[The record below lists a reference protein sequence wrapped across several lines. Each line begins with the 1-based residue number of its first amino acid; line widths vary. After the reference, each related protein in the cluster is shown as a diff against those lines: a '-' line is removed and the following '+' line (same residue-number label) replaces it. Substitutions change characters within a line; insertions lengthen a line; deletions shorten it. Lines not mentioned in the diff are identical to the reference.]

1 MLRESERKKSANI
14 DHDIVARNFLKASH
28 PIATMS
34 CVATKLIDQSV
45 EDIYITYYD
54 ILCSIIQVLVPVLP
68 LDDGLWAS
76 GDSILLIVIG
86 YIITDI
92 AFVLTD
98 ES

>member
-1 MLRESERKKSANI
+1 
-14 DHDIVARNFLKASH
+14 
-28 PIATMS
+28 MS

-68 LDDGLWAS
+68 LDDDLWAS
-76 GDSILLIVIG
+76 GDSILFIVIG
-86 YIITDI
+86 YTITDI